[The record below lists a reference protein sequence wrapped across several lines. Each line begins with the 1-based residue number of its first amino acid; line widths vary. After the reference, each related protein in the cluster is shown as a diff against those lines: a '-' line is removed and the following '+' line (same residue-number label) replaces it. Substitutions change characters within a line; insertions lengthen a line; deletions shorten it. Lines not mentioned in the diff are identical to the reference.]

1 MRLNSSVT
9 VEEAS
14 RGPREIEDFLGC
26 EEVASGD
33 SSR

>member
-1 MRLNSSVT
+1 MRLNSSAT
-9 VEEAS
+9 VREAS
-14 RGPREIEDFLGC
+14 RGLRKIEDFLGC